1 MSLCPPARL
10 YRRSLATLRAPRER
24 CRSSAQGRA
33 RRGATAPLPSQEG
46 GEQSFKG
53 SFSSASLVRS
63 KRLAQPRPLPTRDS
77 SPHLR
82 NLLFLQQS
90 IILTTIYYSY
100 NNLLFLQQSII
111 LTTIYNSGETVIR
124 LAPSCFELLDYLA
137 LLNSNQNPNCA
148 LGRQTSKE
156 MQLAPNRLPKTSMAS
171 PDHQSRSAR
180 MASLVIYL
188 RTTFIHDSWRTLKNQ
203 LKNLEKQEK
212 TIKNLERLTKKPR
225 NYKQQG
231 Y

>member
-1 MSLCPPARL
+1 MPTRTALSTEPRDSTSAARVVSFECPRP
-10 YRRSLATLRAPRER
+10 
-24 CRSSAQGRA
+24 SSEMRN
-33 RRGATAPLPSQEG
+33 
-46 GEQSFKG
+46 
-53 SFSSASLVRS
+53 SASSQPGGRRAVFQGVLFVCQSCSKQTFGPTSTPTNKGLV
-63 KRLAQPRPLPTRDS
+63 A
-77 SPHLR
+77 SPA
-82 NLLFLQQS
+82 QS

-111 LTTIYNSGETVIR
+111 LTTIYNSDETVIR

-188 RTTFIHDSWRTLKNQ
+188 RTTNIHDSWRTLKNQ
-203 LKNLEKQEK
+203 LKNLEKQET

>member
-1 MSLCPPARL
+1 M
-10 YRRSLATLRAPRER
+10 
-24 CRSSAQGRA
+24 
-33 RRGATAPLPSQEG
+33 
-46 GEQSFKG
+46 
-53 SFSSASLVRS
+53 
-63 KRLAQPRPLPTRDS
+63 AQPRPLPTRDS

-82 NLLFLQQS
+82 NLLFLQS

-100 NNLLFLQQSII
+100 NNLSFLQQSII
-111 LTTIYNSGETVIR
+111 LTTIYNSGETVIH

-212 TIKNLERLTKKPR
+212 TIKNLDGLTKKPR

>member
-1 MSLCPPARL
+1 MPKAELGDAQQRLFPARREASSL
-10 YRRSLATLRAPRER
+10 SKGPFRLPVLFEANVWPNLDPYQQGTRR
-24 CRSSAQGRA
+24 
-33 RRGATAPLPSQEG
+33 
-46 GEQSFKG
+46 
-53 SFSSASLVRS
+53 
-63 KRLAQPRPLPTRDS
+63 
-77 SPHLR
+77 
-82 NLLFLQQS
+82 
-90 IILTTIYYSY
+90 LTCAICYSY

-188 RTTFIHDSWRTLKNQ
+188 RTTNIHDSWRTLKNQ

-212 TIKNLERLTKKPR
+212 TIKNLERLTKKTR

>member
-33 RRGATAPLPSQEG
+33 RRCATAPLPSQEG

-63 KRLAQPRPLPTRDS
+63 KRLAQPRPLPPRDP

-82 NLLFLQQS
+82 
-90 IILTTIYYSY
+90 
-100 NNLLFLQQSII
+100 NLLFLQQSII

-203 LKNLEKQEK
+203 LKNVEKQEK
-212 TIKNLERLTKKPR
+212 QLRTLKD
-225 NYKQQG
+225 
-231 Y
+231 